1 MEKQKYTYK
10 PPTILSSKKIFL
22 LIGIPVV
29 IGIAII
35 ILLKM
40 ESFFYEKKQD
50 LIANKVLTTEQKE
63 KYKEQEIINKQLN
76 ADVKSGVIIE
86 YIQPNSIAEKG
97 GLKRKDIITEYNGI
111 KVRDTI
117 EYGKAREQLLDK
129 TDLNKITLTF
139 VREGKPITISVAKGG
154 IGIEIKDWSPV
165 MESLFEMM
173 YRKDFEQMQ
182 ETIADAEKNDVLS
195 PAQLLI
201 AKIIAIKDRNSKS
214 QDLKKIEELLQ
225 KLIESIDKEDSAS
238 LASDY
243 FYTKG
248 VYYPASV
255 LFEHFLKFQQNPY
268 VELNLSYCYAVLG
281 KFEEAEHLVESVM
294 KRYQDNIASPGYHTA
309 LFTKGR
315 VAIGQKDYKTAIKHF
330 DKAFEY
336 SSNPKEDFACM
347 NLLLISSALT
357 KKKELLEQSRAKCK
371 ELGKEEFDKR
381 ISPYIDSLEAYVV
394 AENNPEAARQIAKK
408 WIDNI
413 PMRGKI
419 GKHWDFL
426 LEAEPIVENWGK
438 LIEGLKNKS

>member
-10 PPTILSSKKIFL
+10 PPSGLSSKKVFL

-29 IGIAII
+29 IGVAII
-35 ILLKM
+35 SLLKM

-63 KYKEQEIINKQLN
+63 KYKEQEIMNKQLS

-86 YIQPNSIAEKG
+86 YIQPDSIAEKG

-117 EYGKAREQLLDK
+117 EYGKAKDQFLNK
-129 TDLNKITLTF
+129 TDVDKITLTF
-139 VREGKPITISVAKGG
+139 IREGKPITVSVAKGG
-154 IGIEIKDWSPV
+154 IGIEINDWSPL
-165 MESLFEMM
+165 MDSLFEMM
-173 YRKDFEQMQ
+173 YRKDFEQMK
-182 ETIADAEKNDVLS
+182 ETIADAEKNNALS

-201 AKIIAIKDRNSKS
+201 AKIITIKDKNSTS
-214 QDLKKIEELLQ
+214 EDLKKIEECLQ
-225 KLIESIDKEDSAS
+225 KLIESIDKEDSADVA
-238 LASDY
+238 LDY

-255 LFEHFLKFQQNPY
+255 LFQHFLKFQQNPY

-281 KFEEAEHLVESVM
+281 KFEEAERLVESVM
-294 KRYQDNIASPGYHTA
+294 KKYQDNIADRGYHTA

-315 VAIGQKDYKTAIKHF
+315 IAIGRKDYQTARKHF

-347 NLLLISSALT
+347 SLLLVSSALT
-357 KKKELLEQSRAKCK
+357 KKKELFEQSHAKCK
-371 ELGKEEFDKR
+371 ELGNKEFDKR
-381 ISPYIDSLEAYVV
+381 ISPYVDSLEAYIIV
-394 AENNPEAARQIAKK
+394 ENNPEAALQIAKK

-426 LEAEPIVENWGK
+426 LEAEPIVENWEK